1 MADPANEVLGAIKRH
16 QQGVGR
22 PIVLGRQDG
31 SARATGGTTV
41 EGTFSDLASG
51 ADAMTWLD
59 TLLWW
64 FTSDGTII
72 IPYYHHPGLVVA
84 AYLMAS
90 FASYTA
96 FHLVDRV
103 RSAGSPGVR
112 VAWLATAGLSMGSGI
127 WAMHFI
133 AMLAVVIAIPVNYDP
148 WVTALSAVFAMIASA
163 AAFDLVAVD
172 RPKLAVLATGAVV
185 LGGGIGLMH
194 YTGMAALRMPARILY
209 DPYLFALSIA
219 VAVALSAAAILILR
233 VDFHW
238 RRASP
243 FRTRVLGAAIMGM
256 AITAMHFTGMF
267 ATDFCIV
274 RGKETTGLVV
284 GSALMA
290 TAIGGVVLLMGGL
303 ALIAAIMDR
312 RAEAAEIRR
321 AQSEGFLQSVI
332 DNSADGVMTMDANL
346 VVRTCN
352 PAAAHLFGKAANVVI
367 GKSLK
372 ALILGDVHVEA
383 ASRGETEYRT
393 ANARREDGS
402 ACPIE
407 YALTEMTYGG
417 ERLYVCQMRDISVH
431 QEIENTLRLA
441 KEEAEQASRAKSE
454 FLAIMSHEIR
464 TPMNGVLGM
473 AGLLL
478 STDLTTKQR
487 EYGEAIQESGDL
499 LLIVLNDIL
508 DFSKIEAGRLELDIK
523 DFDLAEVVDSV
534 LYLSSTRVHAK
545 GIDLAAFIEPDVP
558 RRLRGDPSRLRQI
571 LNNLV
576 GNAVKFTD
584 AGGVS
589 LTVSLQSASPDA
601 IYLRFSVAD
610 TGIGVATEHH
620 DRLFKRFSQGDA
632 STTRRYEGTGLGLAI
647 ARRLTDLMGGSIGFD
662 STPGKGSTF
671 WFTCRLEPAA
681 SPIRDP
687 RRALSRDLRGR
698 AILAVDDNVTNRMIL
713 EAQLRSFGMVPTVV
727 ADATSALAALDQAAE
742 VGTPFAI
749 VVVDHLMPDVDGVE
763 LGRRIRA
770 HPTHRGLKLVLFS
783 SSHLGADALAGTHVK
798 FDAIITKPTSQI
810 VLMETL
816 ANLWSPSRISAT
828 SSKGAR
834 PLAPPSPVDGTPL
847 RVLLVEDNE
856 MNRKLGIAVLDI
868 ASYHVDIAHNGVEA
882 LKTAFLQPFDVILMD
897 VQMPEMDGIEATRR
911 IRARER
917 RGERIPIIGITAGA
931 MPGDRE
937 KCLAAGMD
945 DYIAKPIDPRELLEK
960 VAKWGQIRRQDR
972 FAAADD

>member
-31 SARATGGTTV
+31 LARATSGTTV
-41 EGTFSDLASG
+41 EGSFSDLANG

-64 FTSDGTII
+64 FTNDGTII

-103 RSAGSPGVR
+103 RSAGSAGVR
-112 VAWLATAGLSMGSGI
+112 AAWLATAGLSMGSGI

-163 AAFDLVAVD
+163 TAFDLVAVN
-172 RPKLAVLATGAVV
+172 RPKLAFLATGAVV

-274 RGKETTGLVV
+274 DGKETTGLVV

-352 PAAAHLFGKAANVVI
+352 PAAAHLFGRAANMVI
-367 GKSLK
+367 GRSLK
-372 ALILGDVHVEA
+372 DLILDDVHVDA

-393 ANARREDGS
+393 ANARRDDGS
-402 ACPIE
+402 TCPIE

-478 STDLTTKQR
+478 NTDLTTKQR

-508 DFSKIEAGRLELDIK
+508 DFSKIEAGRLE
-523 DFDLAEVVDSV
+523 
-534 LYLSSTRVHAK
+534 
-545 GIDLAAFIEPDVP
+545 
-558 RRLRGDPSRLRQI
+558 
-571 LNNLV
+571 
-576 GNAVKFTD
+576 
-584 AGGVS
+584 
-589 LTVSLQSASPDA
+589 
-601 IYLRFSVAD
+601 
-610 TGIGVATEHH
+610 
-620 DRLFKRFSQGDA
+620 
-632 STTRRYEGTGLGLAI
+632 
-647 ARRLTDLMGGSIGFD
+647 
-662 STPGKGSTF
+662 
-671 WFTCRLEPAA
+671 PAA

-698 AILAVDDNVTNRMIL
+698 AILAVDDNATNRMIL

-727 ADATSALAALDQAAE
+727 ADSVSALAALDQAGDEGA
-742 VGTPFAI
+742 PFAVAVI
-749 VVVDHLMPDVDGVE
+749 DHLMPDVDGVE

-783 SSHLGADALAGTHVK
+783 SSHLGADALVGTYVK

-828 SSKGAR
+828 SSKSAR

-868 ASYHVDIAHNGVEA
+868 ASYHLDIAHNGVEA
-882 LKTAFLQPFDVILMD
+882 LETAFLQPFDVILMD
-897 VQMPEMDGIEATRR
+897 VQMPEMDGIEATRQ

-960 VAKWGQIRRQDR
+960 VAKWGQNRRQDR